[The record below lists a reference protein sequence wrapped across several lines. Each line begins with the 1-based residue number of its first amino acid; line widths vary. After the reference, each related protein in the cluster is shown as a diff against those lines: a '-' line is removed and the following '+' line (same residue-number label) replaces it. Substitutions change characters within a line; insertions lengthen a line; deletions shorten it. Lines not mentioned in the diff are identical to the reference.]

1 MNIQKKLI
9 EVLSQKATS
18 PFFFLGSGF
27 SRRYIGLEKWDEL
40 LKVFADKVG
49 KPYGYY
55 KSNANGNLPQ
65 VASLIAKDFQ
75 DKIWS
80 DEKFFSFREKYGDNL
95 TTDESAFKYAISE
108 YLQSK
113 LKPSISDYLN
123 LSKEIEIL
131 QKLNVDSI
139 ITTNWDTFI
148 EQLFPSYEV
157 YIGQEEL
164 LFSNSILMGE
174 IFKIHG
180 SITEPDS
187 LVVTQKD
194 YDTFSIKNPYLAA
207 KLITI
212 FVEHPIIFIGYSLN
226 DPNII
231 SLISS
236 IVSCLNTEK
245 LRLLQNNLIFIEYND
260 DPNAIPEFKESSM
273 LIGDTNLPI
282 CIVSAYSYEPVY
294 NAINSIQRKI
304 PAKVLRC
311 CKEQFYQL
319 ILTQDPQNKMA
330 VIDGNNI
337 DKKSDIEF
345 LWGIGVVSNQPSSI
359 GYKSIG
365 VNEII
370 KDVLNI
376 NKAHL
381 DSDSILKLS
390 IPECQGYVPKYKF
403 LRDVGVNSIEKLK
416 KSPYTGLLLYKKND
430 LENKSYK
437 NTFAKKYSNK
447 SIADLIKQLDKD
459 KVCFFIIYAK
469 LQSDDIEL
477 IGKFLVDNY
486 EHYMVNKG
494 QYRSYYRKLVCYYDL
509 LKYGF

>member
-416 KSPYTGLLLYKKND
+416 KSPYTGLLLYK
-430 LENKSYK
+430 
-437 NTFAKKYSNK
+437 
-447 SIADLIKQLDKD
+447 
-459 KVCFFIIYAK
+459 
-469 LQSDDIEL
+469 
-477 IGKFLVDNY
+477 
-486 EHYMVNKG
+486 
-494 QYRSYYRKLVCYYDL
+494 
-509 LKYGF
+509 